1 MRRSVMR
8 AIKPTFLYHCS
19 FALLIAM
26 ACAGCSSLDVKQA
39 KESGSAAKKTAPR
52 VSNASLNKGERD
64 LQRGIQSY
72 EEAAYETAEK
82 QFHAALDRG
91 LAARKDRANAYKYL
105 AFVACTSGREKTC
118 LAEFRKAFEADP
130 KFKLTAAEAG
140 HPVWGP
146 VFRSVEEQV
155 ATKTRAR

>member
-1 MRRSVMR
+1 MRLPKS
-8 AIKPTFLYHCS
+8 S
-19 FALLIAM
+19 FIPPL
-26 ACAGCSSLDVKQA
+26 
-39 KESGSAAKKTAPR
+39 TA
-52 VSNASLNKGERD
+52 
-64 LQRGIQSY
+64 
-72 EEAAYETAEK
+72 
-82 QFHAALDRG
+82 G